1 MTGRVG
7 GELTGRVGGNFS
19 ALRGTVENMANKQS
33 DGDLRGEFDL
43 GSLFSG
49 PANLMSGVF
58 TMAEGGRKTIAA
70 IGQTIASLQRA
81 AAAVERLATRLD
93 ALADE
98 IERPVKMFGPE
109 IEKAT
114 ERMRRLTDAFESP
127 IERLLP
133 NLERAIG
140 TLDRVA
146 VNQLP
151 DTLDLLREQMIAVVE
166 GFAEIPKRFA
176 PFGEF
181 FPGLDRFLTPRRSTA
196 SSPASGVV
204 PAVAT
209 TPVVPTVRTAAPA
222 KQASR
227 PTVKPTVKPTSKKAA
242 ASKTP
247 TSKQAAAKSAPAG
260 KLAKGSTKSPPAR

>member
-1 MTGRVG
+1 MARAPGGSGRNC
-7 GELTGRVGGNFS
+7 R
-19 ALRGTVENMANKQS
+19 ALRGTVERMANKQS
-33 DGDLRGEFDL
+33 DGDGRGDFDL

-81 AAAVERLATRLD
+81 AAAVERLAARLD

-98 IERPVKMFGPE
+98 IERPVKMFAPE

-114 ERMRRLTDAFESP
+114 ERMRRLSEAFESP

-151 DTLDLLREQMIAVVE
+151 DTLDVLREQMIAVVE

-176 PFGEF
+176 PFGEL
-181 FPGLDRFLTPRRSTA
+181 FPGLDRFLSPRRPTAPSTA
-196 SSPASGVV
+196 SVVAPTVEPTPASKGSPAKKASKSI
-204 PAVAT
+204 
-209 TPVVPTVRTAAPA
+209 PTKSA
-222 KQASR
+222 
-227 PTVKPTVKPTSKKAA
+227 SKKAA
-242 ASKTP
+242 VSKTP
-247 TSKQAAAKSAPAG
+247 TTKKAASKAASGG
-260 KLAKGSTKSPPAR
+260 KAATASKTSPRAR